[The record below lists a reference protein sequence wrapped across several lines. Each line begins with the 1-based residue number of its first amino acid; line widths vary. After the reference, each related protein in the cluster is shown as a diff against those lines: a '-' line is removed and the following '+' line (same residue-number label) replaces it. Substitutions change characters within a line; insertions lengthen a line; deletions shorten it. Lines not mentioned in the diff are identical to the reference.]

1 MAYRKGSRGQIAALL
16 IMAAVLFLPLADEA
30 RAAAKP
36 AKPSGMLIRMERIPD
51 PQMGG
56 APAMTVALPNGW
68 KIKEKQVV
76 WNFAMISDPAHL
88 FLGVEGPSDDAY
100 FGLASDIRYAYGQYV
115 QELGMLVKQPLSPAD
130 FIKELLFGDKEI
142 SDVKIKKVSKPEAP
156 AAALSQYASGYAR
169 GLAANVRVTTDLA
182 LVEYTC
188 AKKGRRY
195 EGAVLCGMM
204 YTQMN
209 DAVLWQTKSLIFI
222 QAHEGKLAAHE
233 KDMAAIMANS
243 AINPAWIETVGQ
255 ITNYLQ
261 KQKINAQQAQ
271 IMANDAA
278 LKRQMQETHEHI
290 MKNQRDVYNDRQA
303 SMSRV
308 NQGWTDAITGTD
320 RWSGGGSTYSAP
332 TGYGYAWRGPND
344 QTYYTNDSGFNP
356 NQSSNFSG
364 DWSQMKKVP

>member
-1 MAYRKGSRGQIAALL
+1 
-16 IMAAVLFLPLADEA
+16 MAAVLFLPLADEA
-30 RAAAKP
+30 MAAAKP

-271 IMANDAA
+271 IMTNDAA